1 MIKLNDLSNFR
12 SGLLSGVEN
21 EIVKIY
27 RSYFSDFSNLGKHE
41 FGQYWRCW
49 VPIKR
54 CCEKRRQVYPISSQE
69 GSLSG
74 ASESLHNV
82 NYL

>member
-1 MIKLNDLSNFR
+1 M
-12 SGLLSGVEN
+12 
-21 EIVKIY
+21 KIY

-54 CCEKRRQVYPISSQE
+54 CCEKRCQVCPVVSRGFVIGGLGEFAQCQLFVIDKE
-69 GSLSG
+69 GSQYVWEDLS
-74 ASESLHNV
+74 STDFV
-82 NYL
+82 D